1 MRRIGQYAAVRYRAL
16 VLGIAGA
23 LVVVGVVVFVLV
35 LVRANDDDASERCRT
50 RDGVTACIALARP
63 YSPKASGLK
72 PDSELRITLVGRPG
86 TPTSESPLVV
96 HADNSGRFPGTNGGV
111 TGIIA
116 AEKVS
121 TVTFSGMNA
130 NGNAV
135 AVSVPVE

>member
-1 MRRIGQYAAVRYRAL
+1 MKRRGL
-16 VLGIAGA
+16 TLGIAGA
-23 LVVVGVVVFVLV
+23 LVVVGVVVFLV
-35 LVRANDDDASERCRT
+35 VTANDDDANERCRT

-63 YSPKASGLK
+63 YSPKASGLQ
-72 PDSELRITLVGRPG
+72 PDSELRITLAGRPG
-86 TPTSESPLVV
+86 TPIGESPLVV
-96 HADNSGRFPGTNGGV
+96 HADSAGHFPGTNGGV
-111 TGIIA
+111 VGISG